1 MGGFTATAHDRL
13 RERLTLL
20 RDEALDRMLRR
31 GTVEPGH
38 LPLIAG
44 IAAALN
50 ALDTMPVEAA
60 AAARAVVSADSREIR
75 LTLYSEVGAVA
86 TVALDPV
93 RATALA
99 QRLIGAALPRLCS
112 PSCNW
117 QPSDGS
123 QNRPAAARGRAT
135 ADESGGPVPRR
146 GKC

>member
-1 MGGFTATAHDRL
+1 MGGFNATAHDRL

-20 RDEALDRMLRR
+20 RDEALDRMLRLR
-31 GTVEPGH
+31 TVEPGH

-99 QRLIGAALPRLCS
+99 GRLIEAVL
-112 PSCNW
+112 
-117 QPSDGS
+117 
-123 QNRPAAARGRAT
+123 GRMT
-135 ADESGGPVPRR
+135 P
-146 GKC
+146 

>member
-1 MGGFTATAHDRL
+1 VSGTARLRDRL
-13 RERLTLL
+13 IEL
-20 RDEALDRMLRR
+20 RDDALNRMLRR

-60 AAARAVVSADSREIR
+60 AAARAVVSDDSRKIR
-75 LTLYSEVGAVA
+75 LTLYSEAGAVA

-99 QRLIGAALPRLCS
+99 GRLIEAVL
-112 PSCNW
+112 
-117 QPSDGS
+117 
-123 QNRPAAARGRAT
+123 GRMT
-135 ADESGGPVPRR
+135 P
-146 GKC
+146 

>member
-1 MGGFTATAHDRL
+1 VSTQSLDRRARL
-13 RERLTLL
+13 RERLIEL
-20 RDEALDRMLRR
+20 RDDALDRMLRR
-31 GTVEPGH
+31 GAVEPGH

-75 LTLYSEVGAVA
+75 LTLESDAGAVA

-99 QRLIGAALPRLCS
+99 GQLIEAVL
-112 PSCNW
+112 
-117 QPSDGS
+117 
-123 QNRPAAARGRAT
+123 GRMT
-135 ADESGGPVPRR
+135 P
-146 GKC
+146 